1 MVDVIDATRVPR
13 FDADTLANPD
23 KELRSVFDQYGVLLV
38 EGFLEADDCIQM
50 RAEAERLVARA
61 DLPAD
66 PSVFSTVSQTH
77 ASQDY
82 FLGSSN
88 GVRFFF
94 EEDAFDVQG
103 NLTVPVGRAI
113 NKIGHALHD
122 QNELFNRFSRD
133 PRLATIC
140 AALGRHAPKLVQSMY
155 IFKQPHVG
163 GEVVWH
169 QDSTFLHTVPLSVL
183 GFWFALEDAGKANGC
198 LWALPGAHKLGLKER
213 WKVSDNGMTF
223 ESLRQIEW
231 PIEQALPLE
240 VPGGTLVVLHG
251 ELPHWSAPNRTARSR
266 HAYTLHVVDG
276 EATYSQDNWLQ
287 RPEDDPFRGF

>member
-1 MVDVIDATRVPR
+1 M
-13 FDADTLANPD
+13 
-23 KELRSVFDQYGVLLV
+23 FDQYGVLLI
-38 EGFLEADDCIQM
+38 EGFFEAGDCIQM
-50 RAEAERLVARA
+50 REEAERLVARA

-103 NLTVPVGRAI
+103 NLTVPVGRAV

-122 QNELFNRFSRD
+122 QNEPFNRFSRD
-133 PRLATIC
+133 PRLATIF
-140 AALGRHAPKLVQSMY
+140 ATLGRRAPKLVQSMY

-183 GFWFALEDAGKANGC
+183 GFWFALEEAGKANGC
-198 LWALPGAHKLGLKER
+198 L
-213 WKVSDNGMTF
+213 
-223 ESLRQIEW
+223 
-231 PIEQALPLE
+231 
-240 VPGGTLVVLHG
+240 
-251 ELPHWSAPNRTARSR
+251 
-266 HAYTLHVVDG
+266 
-276 EATYSQDNWLQ
+276 
-287 RPEDDPFRGF
+287 

>member
-1 MVDVIDATRVPR
+1 M
-13 FDADTLANPD
+13 
-23 KELRSVFDQYGVLLV
+23 
-38 EGFLEADDCIQM
+38 
-50 RAEAERLVARA
+50 
-61 DLPAD
+61 
-66 PSVFSTVSQTH
+66 
-77 ASQDY
+77 
-82 FLGSSN
+82 
-88 GVRFFF
+88 
-94 EEDAFDVQG
+94 QG

-169 QDSTFLHTVPLSVL
+169 HDSTFLHTVPLSVL

-198 LWALPGAHKLGLKER
+198 LWALPGAHKSGFKER

-231 PIEQALPLE
+231 PRSKPCRRSGHPRGA
-240 VPGGTLVVLHG
+240 G
-251 ELPHWSAPNRTARSR
+251 ELPHWRANRTARS
-266 HAYTLHVVDG
+266 HLAGSLHVSMVRQLILKIIGYD
-276 EATYSQDNWLQ
+276 APKMPLS
-287 RPEDDPFRGF
+287 GF